1 MSIFTNRIFNKFGLV
16 GALACLTVLS
26 ACDNKANSDTATPT
40 IALSTALPS
49 DDAVVSAL
57 QKNLQASGVNLT
69 VKSAMPTDMP
79 NMYWVMF
86 DEAPPMFVDA
96 NGEYIIQG
104 QIAKVGGEKPVDIT
118 TAMQSTIAKEML
130 SAVDKN
136 EMIIYPAVGET
147 KAAVYAFTD
156 PSCHYCQKLHSEI
169 DDITAQGIEV
179 RYLAWPRTERF
190 VPVAEAIWC
199 SADQKDA
206 ITRAKKGQNI
216 TAPACDNPVAKHMG
230 LGHAIGVSGT
240 PAIFSES
247 GYQIGGYLPADEL
260 AKLAI
265 KHR

>member
-40 IALSTALPS
+40 IASSKALPS

-104 QIAKVGGEKPVDIT
+104 QIAKVGGEEPVDIT
-118 TAMQSTIAKEML
+118 AAMQSTIAKEML

-156 PSCHYCQKLHSEI
+156 PSCHYCQSC
-169 DDITAQGIEV
+169 TARSTTSQL
-179 RYLAWPRTERF
+179 RALRF
-190 VPVAEAIWC
+190 VIWHGLEPNNSCLWLKPSGAALIKRRHHSRQKAKTSPHPPVTTLW
-199 SADQKDA
+199 
-206 ITRAKKGQNI
+206 QN
-216 TAPACDNPVAKHMG
+216 TWSLDMR
-230 LGHAIGVSGT
+230 
-240 PAIFSES
+240 
-247 GYQIGGYLPADEL
+247 L
-260 AKLAI
+260 A
-265 KHR
+265 